1 MFFENS
7 EIRKICSTCPFN
19 ASAVENN
26 LSCNLIES
34 GCLFAKEADK
44 AVSLLKKEIID
55 RKVKSSTEELKK
67 TFEHRLENETKWLES
82 HGFEIQKWTFQQNT

>member
-1 MFFENS
+1 MTFETL

-19 ASAVENN
+19 ASTTENN

-55 RKVKSSTEELKK
+55 RKTKSSTEELKK
-67 TFEHRLENETKWLES
+67 TFEHRLEDETKWLES
-82 HGFEIQKWTFQQNT
+82 HDFEIQEWQFK